1 MEPAE
6 FLKLL
11 GARLVVL
18 FEAAYEVKLPEAR
31 RDTLLASLADLA
43 VSAFAFDVGY
53 RRLFVVSAV
62 EALHQ
67 LRANPALDFG
77 RKDAEKLLRVTT
89 QKLEQANKTEVESE
103 EF

>member
-1 MEPAE
+1 VE
-6 FLKLL
+6 
-11 GARLVVL
+11 L
-18 FEAAYEVKLPEAR
+18 FEAAYEQKLVPEQSAALVR
-31 RDTLLASLADLA
+31 QLAELA

-67 LRANPALDFG
+67 LRANPKLEFG

-89 QKLEQANKTEVESE
+89 QRLEETAKTQVEGE